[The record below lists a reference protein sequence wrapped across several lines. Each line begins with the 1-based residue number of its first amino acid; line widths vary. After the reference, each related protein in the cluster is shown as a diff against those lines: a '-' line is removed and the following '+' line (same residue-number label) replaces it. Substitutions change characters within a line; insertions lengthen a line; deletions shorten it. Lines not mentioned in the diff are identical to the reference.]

1 MCDLDAEQS
10 TNPAIQ
16 TTSLQ
21 QQARAGRGF
30 LLIAGWQADPPAAA
44 KPAPQ
49 AQMLSPVDEFV
60 SASPSPPD
68 LPIVCI
74 PQSRQD
80 HHDNEM
86 AAAEE

>member
-1 MCDLDAEQS
+1 
-10 TNPAIQ
+10 
-16 TTSLQ
+16 
-21 QQARAGRGF
+21 
-30 LLIAGWQADPPAAA
+30 
-44 KPAPQ
+44 
-49 AQMLSPVDEFV
+49 MLSPVDEFV

>member
-30 LLIAGWQADPPAAA
+30 LLIAGW
-44 KPAPQ
+44 PAPQ